1 MPRLA
6 LIIALFLLTPAV
18 YFFYDYSRDAVIDEL
33 VAASQKNDVTVFAA
47 RVDWEALRGFLKNDL
62 AAQKRSPLGS
72 SFGPDLSQIDKVVD
86 YYVQPENIDIAFY
99 YHEDVFTGI
108 PERDFI
114 VAEGFAPPFG
124 FSMTLGF
131 PKSVDA
137 KEIPAAKDR
146 LKARFVFRLDGLT
159 WKIKEMHV
167 PIFMVPR
174 HVYSTPAVKVYGRT
188 QK

>member
-1 MPRLA
+1 MPRIA
-6 LIIALFLLTPAV
+6 LIAVLFLIAPAF
-18 YFFYDYSRDAVIDEL
+18 YFFYEYSRSAVIDDL
-33 VAASQKNDVTVFAA
+33 VAASQRNDVAAFAE
-47 RVDWEALRGFLKNDL
+47 RVDWDELRAFLKADL
-62 AAQKRSPLGS
+62 AAQKKSPLGS
-72 SFGPDLSQIDKVVD
+72 SFGPELSQIDKVVD

-99 YHEDVFTGI
+99 YHDDVFTGV

-114 VAEGFAPPFG
+114 VAEGLSPPFG
-124 FSMTLGF
+124 FYMTLGF
-131 PKSVDA
+131 PKSIDA
-137 KEIPAAKDR
+137 KEVPASKDR
-146 LKARFVFRLDGLT
+146 LKARFVFGLDGLT